1 MAELIPPPEEIFYPL
16 KYKEKT
22 LLGPGP
28 SNCYPSVLQ
37 AMCRQ
42 PYAKVMA
49 DVRSGLKYLFQ
60 TKNEMTF
67 CISGTGTSGMEA
79 TFMNLLE
86 PGDKVLSLQS
96 GFWGARAADMVSRLS
111 KQHICEIIVKL
122 WNLNTQKFQLISPD
136 VLKIRSHY
144 NAINIALLQCISLQM
159 VYL

>member
-1 MAELIPPPEEIFYPL
+1 MVMADLIPPPEEIFSPL
-16 KYKEKT
+16 KCKEMT

-28 SNCYPSVLQ
+28 SNCHPSVLQ
-37 AMCRQ
+37 AMSKQ

-86 PGDKVLSLQS
+86 PGDKVLLLQS

-111 KQHICEIIVKL
+111 RHNYIIM
-122 WNLNTQKFQLISPD
+122 LI
-136 VLKIRSHY
+136 
-144 NAINIALLQCISLQM
+144 AINSTECRWRIDSG
-159 VYL
+159 